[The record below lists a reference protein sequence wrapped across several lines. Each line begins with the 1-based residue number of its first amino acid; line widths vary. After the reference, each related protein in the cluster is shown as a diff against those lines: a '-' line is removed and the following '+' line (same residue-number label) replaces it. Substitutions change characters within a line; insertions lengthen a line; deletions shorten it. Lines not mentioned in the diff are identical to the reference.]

1 VLARFIREP
10 LPTGSRPS
18 QHGNPK
24 VAPVSQKAKREMK
37 LRLERAP
44 SGDSWKLYRR
54 ILEYL
59 RPHWRLGLLA
69 VGFMIVA
76 AAAQAAFAWIVQ
88 PLVDGTFI
96 ERDPAA
102 RLWVPMAL
110 IGIFLF
116 HGLTMFASDYTVA
129 SVGKKVVREIRQ
141 ATFEK
146 YLRLPTG
153 YYDSASPG
161 MLLAKLT
168 YNVNAIASAASQA
181 IVTLVRDSFTIV
193 FLLAYMIYLSPWLTL
208 IALSLGPA
216 VFGLITLANRRFR
229 KTARRVQHSV
239 GEFAQVAEDGI
250 RAHNEIKI
258 FGAVDKE
265 AERFRRINE
274 RNRRQEMKYVAIKAL
289 TQPLIQFLAVIAL
302 AAVLFLATSDRVME
316 QLTPGGLLSFITAM
330 LLLMPSLKRLVNVNA
345 QIQRALAA
353 SESVFEILDT
363 PSEVDQGKRPIP
375 IARGEILFQDV
386 TFGYEPAQ
394 LVLRSVSLDIQ
405 PGQTVALVGRSGSG
419 KTTLARLL
427 PRFYDPQSG
436 VISLDG
442 HPLQDYRLDDLR
454 AQIAMVSQSIVLF
467 NASVAE
473 NIAYGAAEPPAPEVL
488 EQAARDANALDFIRA
503 LPHGFD
509 TLIGENGVMLSGGQ
523 RQRIAIARAL
533 IKDAPLLILDEA
545 TSALD
550 SESERQIQEALEHL
564 MRGRT
569 TLVIAHRLST
579 IENAD
584 FIVVLDHGRIVEQG
598 THAQLLA
605 LGGHYADLH
614 QKQARQPATV
624 PG

>member
-1 VLARFIREP
+1 M
-10 LPTGSRPS
+10 
-18 QHGNPK
+18 
-24 VAPVSQKAKREMK
+24 SQKAQRESK
-37 LRLERAP
+37 LRIEGAP
-44 SGDSWKLYRR
+44 TGDALQLYWR
-54 ILEYL
+54 ILEYV
-59 RPHWRLGLLA
+59 RPHWRLGVVA
-69 VGFMIVA
+69 IAFMIAA

-102 RLWVPMAL
+102 RLWVP
-110 IGIFLF
+110 IGLVAIFLF
-116 HGLTMFASDYTVA
+116 HGLTMFASHYTVA
-129 SVGKKVVREIRQ
+129 AVGKRVVREIRQ

-153 YYDSASPG
+153 YFDAASPG

-168 YNVNAIASAASQA
+168 YNVNAIASAASKA
-181 IVTLVRDSFTIV
+181 IVTLIRDTFTII
-193 FLLAYMIYLSPWLTL
+193 FLLAYMVYLSAWLTL
-208 IALSLGPA
+208 IALMLGPA
-216 VFGLITLANRRFR
+216 IFALITIANRRFR

-239 GEFAQVAEDGI
+239 GEFAQLAEDGI
-250 RAHNEIKI
+250 RAHTEIKI
-258 FGAVDKE
+258 FGAAERE

-330 LLLMPSLKRLVNVNA
+330 LLLMPSLKRLVTVNA

-353 SESVFEILDT
+353 SESVFEILDH
-363 PSEVDQGKRPIP
+363 PSEVDAGRRPLAR
-375 IARGEILFQDV
+375 ARGEVRFDDV
-386 TFGYEPAQ
+386 TFGYQPDQ
-394 LVLRSVSLDIQ
+394 PVLRNINLEIRS
-405 PGQTVALVGRSGSG
+405 GQTVALVGRSGSG

-427 PRFYDPQSG
+427 PRFYEPQQG
-436 VISLDG
+436 VITLDG
-442 HPLQDYRLDDLR
+442 YPIREYRLADLR
-454 AQIAMVSQSIVLF
+454 AQIALVSQGIVLF

-473 NIAYGAAEPPAPEVL
+473 NIAYGAPESPSPEAL
-488 EQAARDANALDFIRA
+488 EQAARDANALDFIRN
-503 LPHGFD
+503 LPQGFD

-533 IKDAPLLILDEA
+533 ISNAPLLILDEA

-550 SESERQIQEALEHL
+550 SESERQIQEALERL
-564 MRGRT
+564 MHGRT

-584 FIVVLDHGRIVEQG
+584 VIVVMDDGRIVEQG
-598 THAQLLA
+598 PHAELLSR
-605 LGGHYADLH
+605 GGLYADLH
-614 QKQARQPATV
+614 RKQTREPAAA
-624 PG
+624 GE

>member
-1 VLARFIREP
+1 M
-10 LPTGSRPS
+10 S
-18 QHGNPK
+18 QN
-24 VAPVSQKAKREMK
+24 AKREMK
-37 LRLERAP
+37 LRLQRAP
-44 SGDSWKLYRR
+44 SGDSWTLYRR

-59 RPHWRLGLLA
+59 RPHWRLGLVA
-69 VGFMIVA
+69 VGLMIVA
-76 AAAQAAFAWIVQ
+76 AAAQAALAWIVQ

-96 ERDPAA
+96 ERDPVA

-116 HGLTMFASDYTVA
+116 HGLTTFASDYTVA

-146 YLRLPTG
+146 YLRLPTSF
-153 YYDSASPG
+153 YDSASPG
-161 MLLAKLT
+161 ILLAKLT
-168 YNVNAIASAASQA
+168 FNVNAIASAASQA

-193 FLLAYMIYLSPWLTL
+193 FLLGFMIYVSPWLTL

-229 KTARRVQHSV
+229 KTARRVQQSV
-239 GEFAQVAEDGI
+239 GEFAQVAEDGV

-258 FGAVDKE
+258 FGAVNQE

-274 RNRRQEMKYVAIKAL
+274 RNRRQEMKYVAIKAI

-353 SESVFEILDT
+353 SESVFEILDH
-363 PSEVDQGKRPIP
+363 PSEVDQGDRPLQR
-375 IARGEILFQDV
+375 ARGEIRFRDV
-386 TFGYEPAQ
+386 TFGYDPERP
-394 LVLRSVSLDIQ
+394 VLHNIHLEIQ
-405 PGQTVALVGRSGSG
+405 PGQTIALVGRSGSG

-427 PRFYDPQSG
+427 PRFFNPQSG
-436 VISLDG
+436 SITLDG
-442 HPLQDYRLDDLR
+442 HPIADYRLQDLR
-454 AQIAMVSQSIVLF
+454 AQIGMVSQNIVLF
-467 NASVAE
+467 NASVAD
-473 NIAYGAAEPPAPEVL
+473 NIAYGASEPPDEAVI

-503 LPHGFD
+503 LPRGFD

-550 SESERQIQEALEHL
+550 SESERQIQDALENL

-598 THAQLLA
+598 THSQLLE
-605 LGGHYADLH
+605 LGGEYAEL
-614 QKQARQPATV
+614 QQQQARQPAAAT
-624 PG
+624 G